1 MIEAVV
7 MRVLYAAGGGEGEG
21 RWGRC
26 RNRRGL
32 GGGGGGRRKERRGR
46 TRSEEEVRGE
56 DDDARKGGMKEE
68 RRGVQWNNLW
78 GVRRTDSLASAY
90 QFAE

>member
-1 MIEAVV
+1 
-7 MRVLYAAGGGEGEG
+7 
-21 RWGRC
+21 
-26 RNRRGL
+26 
-32 GGGGGGRRKERRGR
+32 
-46 TRSEEEVRGE
+46 
-56 DDDARKGGMKEE
+56 MKEE